1 MFFLSLLF
9 RNKQLK
15 INTLEK
21 RRQCGNYLVSSI
33 LLRWTALIIGI
44 LNPAK
49 SVSL

>member
-15 INTLEK
+15 INILEK
-21 RRQCGNYLVSSI
+21 QRQCGKYLVSSI

-44 LNPAK
+44 FNPAK
-49 SVSL
+49 LVSL